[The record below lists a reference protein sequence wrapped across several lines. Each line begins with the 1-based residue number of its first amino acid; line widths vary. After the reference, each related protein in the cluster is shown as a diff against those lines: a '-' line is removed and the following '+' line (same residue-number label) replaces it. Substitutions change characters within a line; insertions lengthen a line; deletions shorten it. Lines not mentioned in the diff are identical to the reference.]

1 VLRPGIRYLLLST
14 VFFAAM
20 NTCVKFLPHIPAHE
34 IIFFRC
40 VISLGFSYIQLK
52 AININPWGNNKAALI
67 LRGIFGMT
75 SLTAFFI
82 TLQHMPLASAVTIQY
97 LSPIFTIIFAGFILH
112 EKTKPVQ
119 YIFFFSAFAGVVL
132 VHGFDERIATGD
144 LLLGLISAVF
154 SGLAYNMIR
163 KSRNTE
169 HPLVVV
175 FYFPLVALPF
185 ITIWCITDWVSPHGW
200 DWLLLAVIGLSTQAA
215 QVLMTRAYQL
225 EKASSIS
232 GLQYFGLV
240 YSLIIGYF
248 IFNELYPAASLGGM
262 LLIVVSILLNYFYE
276 DRMNRKRKLRS

>member
-1 VLRPGIRYLLLST
+1 
-14 VFFAAM
+14 
-20 NTCVKFLPHIPAHE
+20 
-34 IIFFRC
+34 
-40 VISLGFSYIQLK
+40 
-52 AININPWGNNKAALI
+52 
-67 LRGIFGMT
+67 
-75 SLTAFFI
+75 
-82 TLQHMPLASAVTIQY
+82 
-97 LSPIFTIIFAGFILH
+97 
-112 EKTKPVQ
+112 
-119 YIFFFSAFAGVVL
+119 
-132 VHGFDERIATGD
+132 
-144 LLLGLISAVF
+144 
-154 SGLAYNMIR
+154 MIR